1 MKTKNPAKRI
11 LKTAVIQ
18 MQSKPYALNE
28 NLQLALNLAKE
39 AHDKGA
45 NLIVLPELFDS
56 GYCVNE
62 NARERKRARLKRVG
76 LLNQILAFY
85 GLKINDWQGA
95 KFVLCDK
102 KGQSVIVNDLGD
114 LWGKAQKLAKKEMD
128 VLDSNLLAFLNQQTH
143 ATH

>member
-1 MKTKNPAKRI
+1 MCVLCGELISSFHWSDENYGSDSYEI
-11 LKTAVIQ
+11 D
-18 MQSKPYALNE
+18 E
-28 NLQLALNLAKE
+28 NLREPNALISA
-39 AHDKGA
+39 
-45 NLIVLPELFDS
+45 
-56 GYCVNE
+56 NE

-128 VLDSNLLAFLNQQTH
+128 ALDSHLLAFLNQNTQ
-143 ATH
+143 ATR

>member
-1 MKTKNPAKRI
+1 MCVLCGELISSFHWTDENYGTNGSDSCEI
-11 LKTAVIQ
+11 DENLKEPNAVI
-18 MQSKPYALNE
+18 S
-28 NLQLALNLAKE
+28 
-39 AHDKGA
+39 A
-45 NLIVLPELFDS
+45 NK
-56 GYCVNE
+56 

-114 LWGKAQKLAKKEMD
+114 LWGKAQNLSKKEMD
-128 VLDSNLLAFLNQQTH
+128 ALDSNLLAFLNQNPH

>member
-1 MKTKNPAKRI
+1 MCI
-11 LKTAVIQ
+11 LCGELI
-18 MQSKPYALNE
+18 SSFHWSDENYGSDE
-28 NLQLALNLAKE
+28 NLREPNT
-39 AHDKGA
+39 
-45 NLIVLPELFDS
+45 LIS
-56 GYCVNE
+56 TNE

-128 VLDSNLLAFLNQQTH
+128 ALDSNLLAFLNQQIH
-143 ATH
+143 AIH

>member
-1 MKTKNPAKRI
+1 MCVLCGELISSFHWTDENYG
-11 LKTAVIQ
+11 TNG
-18 MQSKPYALNE
+18 SDE
-28 NLQLALNLAKE
+28 NLREPNALISA
-39 AHDKGA
+39 
-45 NLIVLPELFDS
+45 
-56 GYCVNE
+56 NE

-114 LWGKAQKLAKKEMD
+114 LWDKAQNLAKKEMD
-128 VLDSNLLAFLNQQTH
+128 ALDSHLLAFLNQNTNAIH
-143 ATH
+143 

>member
-1 MKTKNPAKRI
+1 MCVLCGELISSFHWTDENYGTNGSDSYEI
-11 LKTAVIQ
+11 D
-18 MQSKPYALNE
+18 E
-28 NLQLALNLAKE
+28 NLREPNAFISA
-39 AHDKGA
+39 
-45 NLIVLPELFDS
+45 
-56 GYCVNE
+56 NE

-128 VLDSNLLAFLNQQTH
+128 ALDSHLLAFLNQNTNTTH
-143 ATH
+143 

>member
-1 MKTKNPAKRI
+1 MCVLCGELISSFHWTDENYGTNGSDSYEI
-11 LKTAVIQ
+11 D
-18 MQSKPYALNE
+18 E
-28 NLQLALNLAKE
+28 NLREPNV
-39 AHDKGA
+39 
-45 NLIVLPELFDS
+45 LIS
-56 GYCVNE
+56 ANE

-85 GLKINDWQGA
+85 GLKIDDWQGA

-128 VLDSNLLAFLNQQTH
+128 ALDSNLLAFLNQNPH
-143 ATH
+143 AIR

>member
-1 MKTKNPAKRI
+1 MCVLCGELISSFHWTDENYGTNGSDSYEI
-11 LKTAVIQ
+11 D
-18 MQSKPYALNE
+18 E
-28 NLQLALNLAKE
+28 NLREPNALISA
-39 AHDKGA
+39 
-45 NLIVLPELFDS
+45 
-56 GYCVNE
+56 NE
-62 NARERKRARLKRVG
+62 NARERKRARLKRVR

-114 LWGKAQKLAKKEMD
+114 LWDKAQKLAKKKMD
-128 VLDSNLLAFLNQQTH
+128 VLDSNLLAFLNQNTQ

>member
-1 MKTKNPAKRI
+1 MCVLCGELISSFHWTDRSDSYEI
-11 LKTAVIQ
+11 D
-18 MQSKPYALNE
+18 E
-28 NLQLALNLAKE
+28 NLRKPNAL
-39 AHDKGA
+39 
-45 NLIVLPELFDS
+45 IS
-56 GYCVNE
+56 TNE
-62 NARERKRARLKRVG
+62 NARERKRARLKRVR

-128 VLDSNLLAFLNQQTH
+128 ALDSNLLAFLNQQTH
-143 ATH
+143 AIH

>member
-1 MKTKNPAKRI
+1 MCI
-11 LKTAVIQ
+11 LCGELISSFHWTDGTDGSDSYGID
-18 MQSKPYALNE
+18 E
-28 NLQLALNLAKE
+28 NLREPNALISA
-39 AHDKGA
+39 
-45 NLIVLPELFDS
+45 
-56 GYCVNE
+56 NE
-62 NARERKRARLKRVG
+62 NARERKRARLKRVR

-114 LWGKAQKLAKKEMD
+114 LWGKAQKLAKKKMD
-128 VLDSNLLAFLNQQTH
+128 ALDSNLLAFLNQQTH

>member
-1 MKTKNPAKRI
+1 MCVLCGELISSFHWSDENYRSDSYEI
-11 LKTAVIQ
+11 D
-18 MQSKPYALNE
+18 E
-28 NLQLALNLAKE
+28 NLKEPNAL
-39 AHDKGA
+39 
-45 NLIVLPELFDS
+45 IS
-56 GYCVNE
+56 TNE

-128 VLDSNLLAFLNQQTH
+128 ALDSHLLAFLNQQTH